1 MARLLCLLLAVAS
14 AELVTPIE
22 KVTRL
27 LEDMQATLQTEQK
40 EDDEL
45 YDQLSCW
52 CTTNEK
58 EKTEAVAAAKKAID
72 GLTADIDEY
81 GAKSAELKSTIERL
95 KKEIEDD
102 QEALDTAT
110 AIRAKENGEFSASE
124 KELMES
130 ISSVTAAVSQ
140 LSKHNSFLQVAS
152 SSSPLKGIQA
162 ALSKHATVLA
172 PPQRRT
178 LASFLAQP
186 AQSKTAEIFAILK
199 QMKETFETNLSAEQK
214 EEMASQA
221 EFNQLKAAK
230 TREIKAAK
238 AQKLDKT
245 SLLAETDEAMATAKH
260 DLEQTRNG
268 LTADQKF
275 LVDLESRCESG
286 DKDYAER
293 SKLRAVEIAAVSEAL
308 SILAGDESRDLFH
321 STLSFMQ
328 KTSHTQKRAKVSAV
342 LRAAAAKTGD
352 TSLVLLANKAAIDA
366 FGKVVSAIDEM
377 TTSLKKE
384 MEDEVK
390 HQRFCTKELTENEA
404 GQEEKKDHIE
414 DITAEME
421 DNTATVDTLKNE
433 IAELQKQV
441 GEMKVQVKRA
451 SEDREKANKI
461 FQQAVADQ
469 RATQNILN
477 KVYKRLAQVYSA
489 KEKPAGNATL
499 VQQGHKVAPP
509 PPAFKEYKK
518 SDGGGGVLSLVQKI
532 IAEALSLEKETLFA
546 EQSAQKDYTVFVAD
560 STKSIDADNRSIAA
574 KAKAKARLEND
585 LVNAAAD
592 KKATIADLEMLG
604 SYEGQLH
611 LSCDYVLQNF
621 DVRQEARGQEVDA
634 LANAKAILSG
644 ADFA

>member
-1 MARLLCLLLAVAS
+1 
-14 AELVTPIE
+14 
-22 KVTRL
+22 
-27 LEDMQATLQTEQK
+27 
-40 EDDEL
+40 
-45 YDQLSCW
+45 
-52 CTTNEK
+52 
-58 EKTEAVAAAKKAID
+58 
-72 GLTADIDEY
+72 
-81 GAKSAELKSTIERL
+81 
-95 KKEIEDD
+95 
-102 QEALDTAT
+102 
-110 AIRAKENGEFSASE
+110 
-124 KELMES
+124 
-130 ISSVTAAVSQ
+130 
-140 LSKHNSFLQVAS
+140 
-152 SSSPLKGIQA
+152 
-162 ALSKHATVLA
+162 
-172 PPQRRT
+172 
-178 LASFLAQP
+178 
-186 AQSKTAEIFAILK
+186 
-199 QMKETFETNLSAEQK
+199 
-214 EEMASQA
+214 
-221 EFNQLKAAK
+221 
-230 TREIKAAK
+230 
-238 AQKLDKT
+238 
-245 SLLAETDEAMATAKH
+245 
-260 DLEQTRNG
+260 
-268 LTADQKF
+268 
-275 LVDLESRCESG
+275 
-286 DKDYAER
+286 
-293 SKLRAVEIAAVSEAL
+293 
-308 SILAGDESRDLFH
+308 
-321 STLSFMQ
+321 MQ

>member
-1 MARLLCLLLAVAS
+1 MTAPFPVVRWGRTRPRL
-14 AELVTPIE
+14 P
-22 KVTRL
+22 
-27 LEDMQATLQTEQK
+27 
-40 EDDEL
+40 
-45 YDQLSCW
+45 
-52 CTTNEK
+52 
-58 EKTEAVAAAKKAID
+58 
-72 GLTADIDEY
+72 
-81 GAKSAELKSTIERL
+81 
-95 KKEIEDD
+95 
-102 QEALDTAT
+102 
-110 AIRAKENGEFSASE
+110 
-124 KELMES
+124 
-130 ISSVTAAVSQ
+130 
-140 LSKHNSFLQVAS
+140 HNSFLQVAS
-152 SSSPLKGIQA
+152 SSSPLKGVRA

-172 PPQRRT
+172 PQQRRT

-214 EEMASQA
+214 EEMAAQS
-221 EFNQLKAAK
+221 EFNQLKGAK

-238 AQKLDKT
+238 AQTLDKT

-275 LVDLESRCESG
+275 LVDLESRCEAG
-286 DKDYAER
+286 DADYSER

-308 SILAGDESRDLFH
+308 SILSGDESRDLFT
-321 STLSFMQ
+321 STLSFVQ
-328 KTSHTQKRAKVSAV
+328 KTAHTKTRSKASSV
-342 LRAAAAKTGD
+342 LRAAAKKSGD

-366 FGKVVSAIDEM
+366 FGKVISAIDEM

-404 GQEEKKDHIE
+404 GQTEKKDHIE
-414 DITAEME
+414 DLSAEIE
-421 DNTATVDTLKNE
+421 DNTATVDTLTKE

-441 GEMKVQVKRA
+441 AEMKVQVKRA

-469 RATQNILN
+469 RATQNVLN
-477 KVYKRLAQVYSA
+477 KVYKRLEKVYAA
-489 KEKPAGNATL
+489 KTPAKNATL
-499 VQQGHKVAPP
+499 IEEGHAQAPP

-518 SDGGGGVLSLVQKI
+518 SEGGGGVLSLVQKI

-592 KKATIADLEMLG
+592 KKSTIADLEMLG

>member
-14 AELVTPIE
+14 AELVSPIE

-27 LEDMQATLQTEQK
+27 LQDMKATLETEQK

-58 EKTEAVAAAKKAID
+58 EKTAAVATAEKAIT
-72 GLTADIDEY
+72 GLTADIEEY

-102 QEALDTAT
+102 QAALDTAS

-130 ISSVTAAVSQ
+130 ITSVTAAVAQ
-140 LSKHNSFLQVAS
+140 LSAHNSFLQVAS
-152 SSSPLKGIQA
+152 SSSPLKGVRA
-162 ALSKHATVLA
+162 ALQKHATVLA
-172 PPQRRT
+172 PPQRRK

-199 QMKETFETNLSAEQK
+199 QMKETFESNLSAEQK
-214 EEMASQA
+214 EESAAQA
-221 EFNQLKAAK
+221 EFDQLKSAK
-230 TREIKAAK
+230 TREIKATK

-260 DLEQTRNG
+260 DLVQTRNG

-286 DKDYAER
+286 DKDYSDR
-293 SKLRAVEIAAVSEAL
+293 SKMRAVEIAAVSEAL
-308 SILAGDESRDLFH
+308 SILSEDTSRDLFT
-321 STLSFMQ
+321 STLSFVQ
-328 KTSHTQKRAKVSAV
+328 KSAHTQKRSKASAV
-342 LRAAAAKTGD
+342 LRSAAEKTGD
-352 TSLVLLANKAAIDA
+352 TSLSLLANKAAIDA
-366 FGKVVSAIDEM
+366 FGKVISAIDEM

-390 HQRFCTKELTENEA
+390 HQRFCSKELTENEA

-414 DITAEME
+414 DLTAEIE
-421 DNTATVDTLKNE
+421 DNTATVDTLSKE
-433 IAELQKQV
+433 IEELQKQV

-477 KVYKRLAQVYSA
+477 KVYKRLETVYAA
-489 KEKPAGNATL
+489 KGQKTNATL
-499 VQQGHKVAPP
+499 VEVKHTVAPP
-509 PPAFKEYKK
+509 PPAFGEYKK
-518 SDGGGGVLSLVQKI
+518 SEGGGGVLSMVQKI
-532 IAEALSLEKETLFA
+532 IAEALSLEKETLAA
-546 EQSAQKDYTVFVAD
+546 EQTAQSDYTVFVAD
-560 STKSIDADNRSIAA
+560 SSKSIDADNRSIAA
-574 KAKAKARLEND
+574 KSKAKAGLETD

>member
-27 LEDMQATLQTEQK
+27 LQDMKATLETEQK

-58 EKTEAVAAAKKAID
+58 EKTAAVASAKKAID
-72 GLTADIDEY
+72 GLTGDIEEY

-95 KKEIEDD
+95 GKEIEDD
-102 QEALDTAT
+102 QAALDTAS

-130 ISSVTAAVSQ
+130 IQSVTAAVAQ
-140 LSKHNSFLQVAS
+140 LSAHNSFLQVSS
-152 SSSPLKGIQA
+152 SSSPMSGVRA
-162 ALSKHATVLA
+162 ALHKHATVLA
-172 PPQRRT
+172 PPQRRQ

-214 EEMASQA
+214 EENAAQT

-245 SLLAETDEAMATAKH
+245 ALLAETDEAMATAKH

-275 LVDLESRCESG
+275 LVDMEARCTAG
-286 DKDYAER
+286 DADYTER
-293 SKLRAVEIAAVSEAL
+293 NKLRAVEIAAVSEAL
-308 SILAGDESRDLFH
+308 GILASDESRDLFT
-321 STLSFMQ
+321 STLSFVQ
-328 KTSHTQKRAKVSAV
+328 KTAHTQKRAKASAV
-342 LRAAAAKTGD
+342 LRAAARKSGD

-366 FGKVVSAIDEM
+366 FAKVISSINEM

-404 GQEEKKDHIE
+404 GQAEKKAKIE
-414 DITAEME
+414 DLSAEME
-421 DNTATVDTLKNE
+421 DNTATVDTLTKE
-433 IAELQKQV
+433 IEELQKQV
-441 GEMKVQVKRA
+441 AEMKVQVKRA
-451 SEDREKANKI
+451 SEDREQANKI

-469 RATQNILN
+469 RATQNVLN
-477 KVYKRLAQVYSA
+477 RVYKKLAKVYSA
-489 KEKPAGNATL
+489 KPKPAGNATL
-499 VQQGHKVAPP
+499 LEEGHTAAPP

-532 IAEALSLEKETLFA
+532 IDESLAIEKETLVA
-546 EQSAQKDYTVFVAD
+546 EQTAQKDYTVFVAD
-560 STKSIDADNRSIAA
+560 STRSIDADNRSIAA

>member
-1 MARLLCLLLAVAS
+1 M
-14 AELVTPIE
+14 
-22 KVTRL
+22 
-27 LEDMQATLQTEQK
+27 K
-40 EDDEL
+40 E
-45 YDQLSCW
+45 
-52 CTTNEK
+52 T
-58 EKTEAVAAAKKAID
+58 
-72 GLTADIDEY
+72 
-81 GAKSAELKSTIERL
+81 
-95 KKEIEDD
+95 
-102 QEALDTAT
+102 
-110 AIRAKENGEFSASE
+110 
-124 KELMES
+124 
-130 ISSVTAAVSQ
+130 
-140 LSKHNSFLQVAS
+140 
-152 SSSPLKGIQA
+152 SSPLNGVRA
-162 ALSKHATVLA
+162 ALHKHATVLA
-172 PPQRRT
+172 PPQRRM

-214 EEMASQA
+214 EETAAQS
-221 EFNQLKAAK
+221 EFNQLKGAK

-238 AQKLDKT
+238 AQTLDKT

-260 DLEQTRNG
+260 DLAQTRNG
-268 LTADQKF
+268 LTADQKV
-275 LVDLESRCESG
+275 LVDLEGRCEAG
-286 DKDYAER
+286 DADYSER

-308 SILAGDESRDLFH
+308 SILAGDTSRDLFT
-321 STLSFMQ
+321 STLSFVQ
-328 KTSHTQKRAKVSAV
+328 KTAHTEKRSKASAV
-342 LRAAAAKTGD
+342 LRSAAAKTGD
-352 TSLVLLANKAAIDA
+352 TSLVLLANKASIDA
-366 FGKVVSAIDEM
+366 FAKVVSAIDEM

-469 RATQNILN
+469 RSTQNILN
-477 KVYKRLAQVYSA
+477 KVYKRLAKVYSA
-489 KEKPAGNATL
+489 KEKKPAGNATL
-499 VQQGHKVAPP
+499 LEEGHKVAPP
-509 PPAFKEYKK
+509 PPAFKDYKK

-532 IAEALSLEKETLFA
+532 IAEALSLEKETLVA

-560 STKSIDADNRSIAA
+560 STKSIDADNRSISA
-574 KAKAKARLEND
+574 KAKAKASLEND